1 MLQSPPHCRTVSLLF
16 ELRGPGLSVR
26 VAAVAYFVRA
36 PLCMCAC
43 KCESTFITHSRLTS
57 KWMRF
62 GRRDSFDPKRIIKLR
77 ELVRELIKEKWGKSF
92 WVFYPP
98 KLCVYFLKPPNWPLT
113 AHEPLLR
120 NTIVKP
126 WLGMSSQEVMKAFS
140 TGSET
145 WRSMTEHSLLHKHS
159 WCNAV
164 AKQAD

>member
-26 VAAVAYFVRA
+26 VAAVAYFVHA

-77 ELVRELIKEKWGKSF
+77 ELARELIKEKWGKSF

-98 KLCVYFLKPPNWPLT
+98 KLCVYFLNPPKLATHSPWTT
-113 AHEPLLR
+113 AKEYNSKTMIGDVQSGSDESIFNRIR
-120 NTIVKP
+120 N
-126 WLGMSSQEVMKAFS
+126 
-140 TGSET
+140 
-145 WRSMTEHSLLHKHS
+145 
-159 WCNAV
+159 V
-164 AKQAD
+164 AKHDWTLAAAQTQLM

>member
-26 VAAVAYFVRA
+26 VAGVAYFVHA

-77 ELVRELIKEKWGKSF
+77 ELARELIKEKWGKSF

-98 KLCVYFLKPPNWPLT
+98 KLCVYFLNPPKLATHSPWTT
-113 AHEPLLR
+113 AKEYNSKTMIGDVQSGSDESIFNRIR
-120 NTIVKP
+120 N
-126 WLGMSSQEVMKAFS
+126 
-140 TGSET
+140 
-145 WRSMTEHSLLHKHS
+145 
-159 WCNAV
+159 V
-164 AKQAD
+164 AKHDWTLAAAQTQLM